1 MCYVYT
7 TTQTIYLVTLTM
19 HTQQTSICVIPLSLI
34 SSPYQRAN
42 NGRNIYL
49 HGETPLLL
57 QVVDVHDNCPT
68 SSCSCKHQTSAVEN
82 LRIAFFSSQKRNYGY
97 DFIPQKSQRKSCV
110 VFYNTRIHHKFKV
123 QLAAKQQA
131 EPCYSIPPFSTIGNN
146 SGTISIV
153 NTHICTC
160 NNCTIHSTTGNR

>member
-7 TTQTIYLVTLTM
+7 TPQTIYLVTLTM
-19 HTQQTSICVIPLSLI
+19 HTQPISICVIPLSLI

-68 SSCSCKHQTSAVEN
+68 SSCSCKHQASAVEN
-82 LRIAFFSSQKRNYGY
+82 LRIAFFSSQKK
-97 DFIPQKSQRKSCV
+97 IM
-110 VFYNTRIHHKFKV
+110 
-123 QLAAKQQA
+123 
-131 EPCYSIPPFSTIGNN
+131 
-146 SGTISIV
+146 GTILYPKNPNENHVLFFITPGYITNSKSSSRPSNKRSPVIV
-153 NTHICTC
+153 CPLFPRLEITQVL
-160 NNCTIHSTTGNR
+160 SP